1 MLRARV
7 ISEAIRTILP
17 GVLSGCYLPDEL
29 ESMPAVTYTATPVP
43 IALPEPAYPIQHAL
57 LRISGAQTIDELREA
72 WADII
77 TAQPSHDDLAKL
89 TAAKDNRKAE
99 LN

>member
-17 GVLSGCYLPDEL
+17 GVLSGCYLPDEI
-29 ESMPAVTYTATPVP
+29 ETMPTVVVTPAP
-43 IALPEPAYPIQHAL
+43 IALPEPAYPLQHAL

-77 TAQPSHDDLAKL
+77 TAQPSHDDLATL
-89 TAAKDNRKAE
+89 TTAKDQRKAE
-99 LN
+99 LV